1 MQGVAKTWKGLRKLQ
16 QIKAKASHVVMKLLR
31 HVSVEAR
38 KHHTR
43 KSEIQHKHRK
53 RQKNG
58 SGNKATN
65 YSNSPSPAPS
75 PTPTPSHGFYPTQS
89 PIFDILSF
97 GAKGDGVSDDTKALE
112 AAWEAACK
120 VQGATLKI
128 PEFQFLINPLTLQG
142 PCMPNF
148 VFQVDGILLAPPKVG
163 SWPKSSLFQWLNF
176 KWIHNFTIQGTGS
189 LDGQGFNWWKLSQID
204 YFKDDLDMA
213 LEGKE
218 MKSEKMSDEEFA
230 VIDKKAKLGSSIL
243 SHLDTFGSILMD
255 LSNIDAKVNDED
267 HVILLLISLPQS
279 FKHIRDTMLYEK
291 DNISYKE
298 IKSILKTKE
307 QIDRDITGK
316 GRTTHGEGLFVRG
329 RSSKKE
335 SNSEKSQSR
344 SKSKFRNVVCKYCHK
359 KGHLISECYKLK
371 NKEKEKENKNEHQNV
386 DSTEASVAADES
398 EGTIF
403 LETNSSFKSNDEWIL
418 DSDFSYH
425 MYPNRDLFTTF
436 ESVGGGVV
444 LMGKNTL
451 CKVFDKDTVRI
462 RIHDGMVRT
471 LTDVRYVL
479 DLKKNIILLGT
490 LESLGC
496 KYTGEGGV
504 LKVSR
509 GALVIMKAQR
519 PGTLYTLLGSTVTGV
534 AAVSTLNQFDPNIT
548 KLWHMRLG
556 HMSEKEAISTACY
569 IINCAPSAPL
579 NFQDSGGN
587 MVRDVT
593 FDESSMLHSG
603 KEPSSSCAKNKEHD
617 VYEWVKETEEI
628 AEPSNYSEA
637 ISGVDSAKWLIAMN
651 EEIESLH
658 KNGDL
663 DKRRSLTGYVF
674 CIGGCAISWKATSQH
689 VVDLSTTEAEYMAV
703 TEAIKEALWLKGLFA
718 ELNPHQGGIIIF
730 CDSQSAIHLTKDQM
744 YLERTKHIDIKY
756 HFIRESIIEGKVS
769 AQKINTTDNP
779 ADMFTKSLPVMKQ
792 SKSIPDMK
800 PTVLRFY
807 SSFNVTVRDI
817 KIINSPQ
824 CHLKFD
830 NSKGVK
836 INNVTISAPES
847 SPNTDGIHLQNTQD
861 VEIHH
866 SNIGT
871 GDDCVSIQTGCS
883 NIHVHH
889 MNCGPGHGISLGGL
903 GKDKS
908 VACVS
913 DIIVDNIILESTM
926 YGARIKT
933 WQGGIGSVKNIS
945 FSNIQVSDVRVPIM
959 IDQYYCDKVGGS
971 KRPSSEAGV
980 RARRFVGLIPG
991 DTDMFGR
998 VFIEPDGSSWYP
1010 ASKEVNEA
1018 VRESVMRLFTYP
1030 WHEWWDIPIVSK
1042 QAMFQE
1048 FKDDQAISTI
1058 FERHVAMSHQIAHL
1072 RLALTQVVAPDSSSE
1087 EETNSDEEFVGA
1099 TP

>member
-1 MQGVAKTWKGLRKLQ
+1 
-16 QIKAKASHVVMKLLR
+16 MKKNYRHSSFVFLLILLLIFSTAFSI
-31 HVSVEAR
+31 VSVEAR

-204 YFKDDLDMA
+204 YFK
-213 LEGKE
+213 
-218 MKSEKMSDEEFA
+218 
-230 VIDKKAKLGSSIL
+230 
-243 SHLDTFGSILMD
+243 
-255 LSNIDAKVNDED
+255 
-267 HVILLLISLPQS
+267 
-279 FKHIRDTMLYEK
+279 
-291 DNISYKE
+291 
-298 IKSILKTKE
+298 
-307 QIDRDITGK
+307 
-316 GRTTHGEGLFVRG
+316 
-329 RSSKKE
+329 
-335 SNSEKSQSR
+335 
-344 SKSKFRNVVCKYCHK
+344 
-359 KGHLISECYKLK
+359 
-371 NKEKEKENKNEHQNV
+371 
-386 DSTEASVAADES
+386 
-398 EGTIF
+398 
-403 LETNSSFKSNDEWIL
+403 
-418 DSDFSYH
+418 
-425 MYPNRDLFTTF
+425 
-436 ESVGGGVV
+436 
-444 LMGKNTL
+444 
-451 CKVFDKDTVRI
+451 
-462 RIHDGMVRT
+462 
-471 LTDVRYVL
+471 
-479 DLKKNIILLGT
+479 
-490 LESLGC
+490 
-496 KYTGEGGV
+496 
-504 LKVSR
+504 
-509 GALVIMKAQR
+509 
-519 PGTLYTLLGSTVTGV
+519 
-534 AAVSTLNQFDPNIT
+534 
-548 KLWHMRLG
+548 
-556 HMSEKEAISTACY
+556 
-569 IINCAPSAPL
+569 
-579 NFQDSGGN
+579 
-587 MVRDVT
+587 
-593 FDESSMLHSG
+593 
-603 KEPSSSCAKNKEHD
+603 
-617 VYEWVKETEEI
+617 
-628 AEPSNYSEA
+628 
-637 ISGVDSAKWLIAMN
+637 
-651 EEIESLH
+651 
-658 KNGDL
+658 
-663 DKRRSLTGYVF
+663 
-674 CIGGCAISWKATSQH
+674 
-689 VVDLSTTEAEYMAV
+689 
-703 TEAIKEALWLKGLFA
+703 
-718 ELNPHQGGIIIF
+718 
-730 CDSQSAIHLTKDQM
+730 
-744 YLERTKHIDIKY
+744 
-756 HFIRESIIEGKVS
+756 
-769 AQKINTTDNP
+769 
-779 ADMFTKSLPVMKQ
+779 VMKQ

-933 WQGGIGSVKNIS
+933 WQ
-945 FSNIQVSDVRVPIM
+945 
-959 IDQYYCDKVGGS
+959 VG
-971 KRPSSEAGV
+971 V
-980 RARRFVGLIPG
+980 QNL
-991 DTDMFGR
+991 
-998 VFIEPDGSSWYP
+998 
-1010 ASKEVNEA
+1010 
-1018 VRESVMRLFTYP
+1018 
-1030 WHEWWDIPIVSK
+1030 
-1042 QAMFQE
+1042 
-1048 FKDDQAISTI
+1048 
-1058 FERHVAMSHQIAHL
+1058 
-1072 RLALTQVVAPDSSSE
+1072 
-1087 EETNSDEEFVGA
+1087 
-1099 TP
+1099 